1 MEAFMPKF
9 HESLASS
16 KIRYAGFLA
25 ATMFASPALAQNST
39 GTIGVELT
47 VTNACVVNDAAQSQ
61 SDLGRVGDILFD
73 DQPGTFETTDSE
85 LVGTLGALSIRCSPG
100 ASPTLTVG
108 PGSND
113 NAGVRRMA
121 SGGAVIPYRLYTNAA
136 RQDEITIGRQ
146 IALGE
151 ASASPIVV
159 PIYARATNPGGIAR
173 AGRYTDTVQVT
184 LAW

>member
-1 MEAFMPKF
+1 MLKF
-9 HESLASS
+9 S
-16 KIRYAGFLA
+16 KKFSCRGISCTVALGAVLV
-25 ATMFASPALAQNST
+25 ASPVLAQNST
-39 GTIGVELT
+39 GTIAVELT
-47 VTNACVVNDAAQSQ
+47 VTNACVVNDATQFQ
-61 SDLGRVGDILFD
+61 SDLGRVGDIVFEN
-73 DQPGTFETTDSE
+73 QPGTFDTADSE

-113 NAGVRRMA
+113 DAGVRRMA

-173 AGRYTDTVQVT
+173 AGRYTDTVQIT